1 MSGYGSVTPVAA
13 LARWPGD
20 APALAWPGGS
30 WSYRELAAR
39 VELLAAAAE
48 PIGVAGSTLAIV
60 SRSRR
65 QAALGA
71 LAALRLGRAAL
82 MLDPARRDAAACLE
96 AAAAGAAIADPDLEL
111 PPGIR
116 RIDFAGVAVPGSGVV
131 RSGPCAAAPPTH
143 AGAGLLVPTSGTTG
157 VARIARLPARALD
170 AHVIAS
176 GRALPPLQRGGR
188 WLVCLPIAT
197 IGALAT
203 LWRTLAVGACYAL
216 LERFDVDAAR
226 GLLATPTTHASV
238 VPAML
243 EPLVRDQEP
252 PPALR
257 CLLAGGGPLTSEAA
271 ALARAR
277 GWPLWTSW
285 GMTETASH
293 VAVGPVG
300 SDWREGI
307 VGRLLPGV
315 EVEVDPSSSRLVV
328 GGPMLMAGYLTAD
341 AGLRADGRFVT
352 GDLGEFL
359 ADGRLRIL
367 GRADDVI
374 VTAGVN
380 VHPQAVEDVLA
391 SCPGVAAVAV
401 TARRDARWGTTL
413 VALFEGDVDP
423 ATLDRWARERID
435 PAARPRAYLRVAAL
449 PRNAM
454 GKLVRHEL
462 PALLTGEAGDR

>member
-1 MSGYGSVTPVAA
+1 
-13 LARWPGD
+13 
-20 APALAWPGGS
+20 
-30 WSYRELAAR
+30 
-39 VELLAAAAE
+39 
-48 PIGVAGSTLAIV
+48 
-60 SRSRR
+60 
-65 QAALGA
+65 
-71 LAALRLGRAAL
+71 
-82 MLDPARRDAAACLE
+82 
-96 AAAAGAAIADPDLEL
+96 
-111 PPGIR
+111 
-116 RIDFAGVAVPGSGVV
+116 
-131 RSGPCAAAPPTH
+131 
-143 AGAGLLVPTSGTTG
+143 
-157 VARIARLPARALD
+157 
-170 AHVIAS
+170 
-176 GRALPPLQRGGR
+176 
-188 WLVCLPIAT
+188 
-197 IGALAT
+197 
-203 LWRTLAVGACYAL
+203 
-216 LERFDVDAAR
+216 
-226 GLLATPTTHASV
+226 
-238 VPAML
+238 
-243 EPLVRDQEP
+243 
-252 PPALR
+252 
-257 CLLAGGGPLTSEAA
+257 
-271 ALARAR
+271 
-277 GWPLWTSW
+277 
-285 GMTETASH
+285 MTETASH

-328 GGPMLMAGYLTAD
+328 GGPMLMAGDLTAD